1 MRNGYLAILVLCAV
15 TAGCQQTVLNCDGG
29 FREIA
34 WRTKIQDVQDDLL
47 LTCHTEY
54 KDRFSREDDEMTLGP
69 IIEQDEQG
77 KPVEQGR
84 AIPLYKVRYAFCEGE
99 FYEVSIYV
107 DRKHR
112 AELERIFAEHF
123 GEGQRTPDGTYYWR
137 KDDVVAKIVNAPLLW
152 KKVEGRITYL
162 PVTEDKPAC
171 VTTDRKVNIRP
182 LPMPPTLACAK

>member
-1 MRNGYLAILVLCAV
+1 MRNGFLAILALCAV
-15 TAGCQQTVLNCDGG
+15 MAGCQQTVLNCDGG

-54 KDRFSREDDEMTLGP
+54 KDRFSRSDDEMTLGSVA
-69 IIEQDEQG
+69 EQG
-77 KPVEQGR
+77 GAV
-84 AIPLYKVRYAFCEGE
+84 PLYQVRYGFCEGE

-112 AELERIFAEHF
+112 GELERIFAEHF
-123 GEGQRTPDGTYYWR
+123 GQGQRTADGTYYWR
-137 KDDVVAKIVNAPLLW
+137 KDDVVGKIVKAPLLW

-162 PVTEDKPAC
+162 PVTKDKPPC
-171 VTTDRKVNIRP
+171 ITTDRKVNIKP